1 MRYLSPKTELSDQ
14 FRKELLNMA
23 DIKKKIAA
31 CSAAAAMTLSLAGC
45 TDTSYVMTYDGNK
58 IPAGVYI
65 YNMYSEMSYQMTM
78 MYYTQGITEK
88 YFDQEVDGKKFAD
101 YLSDRA
107 MTATKEYCAIVSEF
121 EELGLELT
129 DDELSDINDT
139 VRDLWENSS
148 ELLEKEGISRDS
160 VKLVNKASKM
170 RDKIFDYYYAEG
182 GIEEVKDSDI
192 EQYLNENYVRYKT
205 ITIAKSTNEDE
216 SAAAEED
223 KEKET
228 LRDEYLAKAEG
239 VSFDEFDEIINEYND
254 YVASQ
259 NSTADDSSSADS
271 NTDSAASDDSSS
283 SVSSDDSQASNE
295 SSVDSAADSSAAGT
309 ESETDS
315 SAVDS
320 SADADSSSADS
331 ESTSGTTSE
340 DPYKNEV
347 LYNVGQIDE
356 DAEETDSIKLAKE
369 ANGLEVGVAEAYED
383 DNNYYVVIKGD
394 ITERSAEYATEN
406 HDSMVQT
413 MKSDDFQTLIDG
425 WVEKLKISENKD
437 AIKRYTPTAVYDIQ
451 TEYTSKSK

>member
-170 RDKIFDYYYAEG
+170 RDKIFDYYYGEG

-223 KEKET
+223 KENEA

-271 NTDSAASDDSSS
+271 
-283 SVSSDDSQASNE
+283 
-295 SSVDSAADSSAAGT
+295 SAAGT

-320 SADADSSSADS
+320 SADTDSSSADS

-413 MKSDDFQTLIDG
+413 MKSDDFQTLVDG
-425 WVEKLKISENKD
+425 WVEKLKISENKE